1 MVATMLSETESP
13 APGSLKELRWGR
25 EERRVDG
32 GVRNENKL
40 VIRVEGCPPT
50 DCPCLGRCV
59 CLAGAIHPI
68 KRQLINLI
76 SPRGRQVERE
86 RVPVT
91 LIPGSLGWHTTH

>member
-59 CLAGAIHPI
+59 CLAGAEQRSIDEDTCKCANHGG
-68 KRQLINLI
+68 K
-76 SPRGRQVERE
+76 V
-86 RVPVT
+86 VT
-91 LIPGSLGWHTTH
+91 